1 MNTLFFSSQ
10 DDLITRMLKIAVQ
23 QAIPIS
29 QIEHFDKL
37 DDVEAR
43 LRSPIE
49 PDSIAVLSVSNRGEL
64 HKLQQL
70 RTLLP
75 EIYVVL
81 IIPDLKKSTLA
92 LAHLLLP
99 RFLIQKG
106 SDFKDLIIVL
116 HKMYTNSLQPKG
128 GVLFSEA

>member
-1 MNTLFFSSQ
+1 
-10 DDLITRMLKIAVQ
+10 MLKIAVQ